1 MPLSPGPFWLIPSPQ
16 VERLTLNP
24 TCTMTELDKTPVKK
38 LPSMQKTRGL
48 PSQRLAGLRTKLHV
62 PVGPIR
68 AALMLQ
74 TLLLAAQVGYCRLA
88 DVALETTIE
97 T

>member
-1 MPLSPGPFWLIPSPQ
+1 
-16 VERLTLNP
+16 
-24 TCTMTELDKTPVKK
+24 
-38 LPSMQKTRGL
+38 MQKTRGL